1 MGRHTPAQTT
11 TDTYRKAPRRTTS
24 FPVTTKPQQTSTKI
38 NIPETTK
45 PQQTSTKINIP
56 EPTTTQPTPN
66 KPDKPAN
73 RTKKITDKIPNDLKT
88 PDLAAAL
95 TILLTGIILTGI
107 SWGWT
112 YAAAVALVTLGF
124 FTAYTILY
132 TKNQ

>member
-1 MGRHTPAQTT
+1 MGRHTPTQTT
-11 TDTYRKAPRRTTS
+11 PADTYKKAPRRT
-24 FPVTTKPQQTSTKI
+24 VTYPTATEPQQTSTKI
-38 NIPETTK
+38 NLPKSTN
-45 PQQTSTKINIP
+45 PQH
-56 EPTTTQPTPN
+56 TQPNN
-66 KPDKPAN
+66 KPDEPAN
-73 RTKKITDKIPNDLKT
+73 QTKKITDKIPDELKT